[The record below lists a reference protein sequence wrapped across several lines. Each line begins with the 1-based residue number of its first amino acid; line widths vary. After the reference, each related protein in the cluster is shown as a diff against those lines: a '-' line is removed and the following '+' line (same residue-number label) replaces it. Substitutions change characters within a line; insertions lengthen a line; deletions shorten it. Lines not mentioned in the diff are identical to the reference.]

1 MGKIELF
8 QITFDNS
15 KELYTP
21 GESITGAVTIKAG
34 QKLLCKAVKVN
45 CNGFCGITN
54 KVNETTWTE
63 EEQYF
68 NNTVSVA
75 DKGTLK
81 QGLHTFPFKFLIPE
95 SAPTSFEGNYG
106 RIVYRIR
113 AFVDTPRFSKD
124 YSTAKEFYLLDPLNL
139 NKISDIWGPCSSSV
153 IQEFSYMLLK
163 TGTVTLKAQID
174 KKGYTPG
181 QIIQLSAVVH
191 NKSEKRTSNIKASL
205 EQRVTYQTK
214 KTTHDVRVI
223 AELEGGQVKAG
234 KEIEWKEQIIVP
246 PLPQSSLV
254 GCDLIKIEY
263 YVKKS
268 AGKRTNLVL
277 TDMDTSVSPEVTEI
291 CVKDEKRA
299 VVIST
304 KPHSAMKKKKRKM
317 GLYNFVSKK
326 KAKPLKHLK
335 NYDAVQM
342 SHFGEDEITK
352 SGDTSSMR
360 RESLTEA
367 QSGEANNFEYTELN
381 LDCLGLKSQEELILP
396 YSTDL
401 AEVTDLDLSEELPLC
416 CCRMETPPCGGR
428 LSEQDQTCMAVESID
443 GMLNH
448 CQRHVMQREK
458 MRPSNLV
465 HLLVLCENHR
475 ASMVKHQCCPGCGL
489 FCSVGTFMECQP
501 HGNISHRFHRDCASV
516 IKNRR
521 FCPHCGEDAS
531 RAKEVT
537 MPSFSLQWSN
547 KEPSPTSPL
556 PRPATQMLRAKK
568 TCEPQKSREL
578 NFSSVSAGR
587 SSNISLERILMGLDD
602 ENLKSTK
609 VNYPTGQLYI
619 SAEEGE
625 LQRVIH
631 LLVDGKDPNCLMDNQ
646 NKRTPLHAAA
656 TEGHEEICHM
666 LIQGGANLEMLDE
679 AQRTPLMA
687 ACEDNHLETVKYL
700 IRAGA
705 SINHKDVMGF
715 TCLHLASKLGHYGI
729 VQHLLTRSSKC
740 INCQDDGGW
749 TPITWAIEHKHKK
762 VFYLLLENG
771 ADVNIRDKEQNVCLH
786 WAALSG
792 CARLTQALLDA
803 HCDQNAANAHGDLPI
818 HVAARE
824 NHLECVMDISRGY
837 ETVPVNCVN
846 GIDNEPYPGNFKY
859 IPDNCVTSPVNVSK
873 DITHLR
879 HCSCTDDCSSSTCT
893 CGQLSLQ
900 SSYDSDG
907 RLLLDF
913 TQQDPPVLFECN
925 HACSCW
931 RTCKNRVVQNGL
943 RVRLQLFKT
952 EKMGWGVRLMQDV
965 PRGTFICEYVG
976 EIITDTEADTRE
988 NDSFLFTLNDKVDD
1002 IHCIDAR
1009 LFGNI
1014 GRFINHLC
1022 EPNLLA
1028 LKVFTMH
1035 QDLRFPRIAF
1045 FSSRTIKAGDQIGH
1059 LQVPGNHNLSGPEM
1073 DRPHRLCPEEGPAE
1087 AVLPE
1092 TAQEVQPAARASE
1105 DLLHCHH
1112 PVCPLHLHHCLVW
1125 IGLQTK
1131 QAQTTTDNHDCRKDN
1146 WNQPPIY
1153 PRLVPVQDQETCKE
1167 HLYRPFSP
1175 RLQSV

>member
-1 MGKIELF
+1 MKKLTTNAVEQDLF
-8 QITFDNS
+8 RIILEDIGEYRNQI
-15 KELYTP
+15 
-21 GESITGAVTIKAG
+21 ITVTRHTTTSTDRVSTRPAG
-34 QKLLCKAVKVN
+34 SPLRRFGYSGSLLLS
-45 CNGFCGITN
+45 
-54 KVNETTWTE
+54 TTGQVTT
-63 EEQYF
+63 QLPTDVHLAASVGTSDAHTS
-68 NNTVSVA
+68 NT
-75 DKGTLK
+75 K
-81 QGLHTFPFKFLIPE
+81 HP
-95 SAPTSFEGNYG
+95 SFEN
-106 RIVYRIR
+106 
-113 AFVDTPRFSKD
+113 TH
-124 YSTAKEFYLLDPLNL
+124 T
-139 NKISDIWGPCSSSV
+139 
-153 IQEFSYMLLK
+153 
-163 TGTVTLKAQID
+163 
-174 KKGYTPG
+174 
-181 QIIQLSAVVH
+181 
-191 NKSEKRTSNIKASL
+191 RTRGD
-205 EQRVTYQTK
+205 E
-214 KTTHDVRVI
+214 
-223 AELEGGQVKAG
+223 
-234 KEIEWKEQIIVP
+234 
-246 PLPQSSLV
+246 
-254 GCDLIKIEY
+254 
-263 YVKKS
+263 KS

-299 VVIST
+299 VVISA

-335 NYDAVQM
+335 NYGAVQM
-342 SHFGEDEITK
+342 SHFGEDGITK

-381 LDCLGLKSQEELILP
+381 LDCLGLKSQEELLLP

-401 AEVTDLDLSEELPLC
+401 AEVTDLDLAEELPLC

-443 GMLNH
+443 GMLNR
-448 CQRHVMQREK
+448 CQRHVMKREK

-501 HGNISHRFHRDCASV
+501 HGSISHRFHRDCASV
-516 IKNRR
+516 LKNRR

-537 MPSFSLQWSN
+537 MPSFSLQRSN
-547 KEPSPTSPL
+547 KESSPTSPL

-666 LIQGGANLEMLDE
+666 LIQAGANLEMLDE

-687 ACEDNHLETVKYL
+687 ACENNHLETVKYL

-824 NHLECVMDISRGY
+824 NHLECVMLFLSNGVVLNHKNKEGQTALECCINGSKVWVAINASKNMIDTRMNQDCLGEQILLRDISRGY
-837 ETVPVNCVN
+837 ETVPINCVN
-846 GIDNEPYPGNFKY
+846 GIDNEQYPGNFNY

-900 SSYDSDG
+900 SWYDSDG

-913 TQQDPPVLFECN
+913 AQQDPPVLFECN

-1045 FSSRTIKAGDQIGH
+1045 FSSRTIKAGDQIGFDYGEH
-1059 LQVPGNHNLSGPEM
+1059 YWMVKSKYFNCECGSPKCRYYSG
-1073 DRPHRLCPEEGPAE
+1073 R
-1087 AVLPE
+1087 
-1092 TAQEVQPAARASE
+1092 
-1105 DLLHCHH
+1105 
-1112 PVCPLHLHHCLVW
+1112 
-1125 IGLQTK
+1125 
-1131 QAQTTTDNHDCRKDN
+1131 
-1146 WNQPPIY
+1146 
-1153 PRLVPVQDQETCKE
+1153 
-1167 HLYRPFSP
+1167 
-1175 RLQSV
+1175 

>member
-1 MGKIELF
+1 
-8 QITFDNS
+8 
-15 KELYTP
+15 
-21 GESITGAVTIKAG
+21 
-34 QKLLCKAVKVN
+34 
-45 CNGFCGITN
+45 
-54 KVNETTWTE
+54 
-63 EEQYF
+63 
-68 NNTVSVA
+68 
-75 DKGTLK
+75 
-81 QGLHTFPFKFLIPE
+81 
-95 SAPTSFEGNYG
+95 
-106 RIVYRIR
+106 
-113 AFVDTPRFSKD
+113 
-124 YSTAKEFYLLDPLNL
+124 
-139 NKISDIWGPCSSSV
+139 
-153 IQEFSYMLLK
+153 
-163 TGTVTLKAQID
+163 
-174 KKGYTPG
+174 
-181 QIIQLSAVVH
+181 
-191 NKSEKRTSNIKASL
+191 
-205 EQRVTYQTK
+205 
-214 KTTHDVRVI
+214 
-223 AELEGGQVKAG
+223 
-234 KEIEWKEQIIVP
+234 
-246 PLPQSSLV
+246 
-254 GCDLIKIEY
+254 
-263 YVKKS
+263 
-268 AGKRTNLVL
+268 
-277 TDMDTSVSPEVTEI
+277 
-291 CVKDEKRA
+291 
-299 VVIST
+299 
-304 KPHSAMKKKKRKM
+304 MKKKKRKM

-335 NYDAVQM
+335 NYGAVQM
-342 SHFGEDEITK
+342 SHFGEDGITK

-381 LDCLGLKSQEELILP
+381 LDCLGLKSQEELLLP

-401 AEVTDLDLSEELPLC
+401 AEVTDLDLAEELPLC

-443 GMLNH
+443 GMLNR
-448 CQRHVMQREK
+448 CQRHVMKREK

-501 HGNISHRFHRDCASV
+501 HGSISHRFHRDCASV
-516 IKNRR
+516 LKNRR

-537 MPSFSLQWSN
+537 MPSFSLQRSN
-547 KEPSPTSPL
+547 KESSPTSPL

-666 LIQGGANLEMLDE
+666 LIQAGANLEMLDE

-687 ACEDNHLETVKYL
+687 ACENNHLETVKYL

-824 NHLECVMDISRGY
+824 NHLECVMLFLSNGVVLNHKNKEGQTALECCINGSKVWVAINASKNMIDTRMNQDCLGEQILLRDISRGY
-837 ETVPVNCVN
+837 ETVPINCVN
-846 GIDNEPYPGNFKY
+846 GIDNEQYPGNFNY

-900 SSYDSDG
+900 SWYDSDG

-913 TQQDPPVLFECN
+913 AQQDPPVLFECN

-1045 FSSRTIKAGDQIGH
+1045 FSSRTIKAGDQIGFDYGEH
-1059 LQVPGNHNLSGPEM
+1059 YWMVKSKYFNCECGSPKCRYYSG
-1073 DRPHRLCPEEGPAE
+1073 R
-1087 AVLPE
+1087 
-1092 TAQEVQPAARASE
+1092 
-1105 DLLHCHH
+1105 
-1112 PVCPLHLHHCLVW
+1112 
-1125 IGLQTK
+1125 
-1131 QAQTTTDNHDCRKDN
+1131 
-1146 WNQPPIY
+1146 
-1153 PRLVPVQDQETCKE
+1153 
-1167 HLYRPFSP
+1167 
-1175 RLQSV
+1175 